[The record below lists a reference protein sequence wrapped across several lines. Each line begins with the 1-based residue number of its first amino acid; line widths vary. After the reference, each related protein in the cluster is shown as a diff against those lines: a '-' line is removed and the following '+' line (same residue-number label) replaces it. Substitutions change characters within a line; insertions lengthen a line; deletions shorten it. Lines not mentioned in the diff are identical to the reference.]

1 MSDISESLGK
11 LTVSEDL
18 KNESSV
24 NVVITYPKDSYIY
37 QPLIESSEK
46 YLKPKKIYNNLSDIP
61 QDDIKNKKIFHFGEY
76 EELDMDKMMSDSNYL
91 TNSYIYRKALIRKHY
106 LSNTINIHTSKN
118 PESILSNSF
127 PDSFQFELDYAEF
140 LDDVLDE
147 VYELRC
153 ELESNESNGCPKT
166 FILKP
171 SMSDKGQGIRLFKT
185 IDQLQE
191 IFDSFEEDYNSDEEE
206 EEEEEEESN
215 NDNNNN
221 NNNIITSQLRH
232 FIVQEYISKPLL
244 LKEYENRKFHIR
256 TYVISKGSIEV
267 YVYQRMLM
275 LFSENSYQDPQQDN
289 SNEDTGIDMSGHLTN
304 TCLQHETDKTV
315 VIEFD
320 KSVIDDESKLKIH
333 KQINE
338 ITGELFKAAC
348 TVDKINFQPLS
359 NCFEIF
365 GLDFIVDNDLNVS
378 LLEVNSYPDFK
389 QTGDDL
395 KNLIYELFDD
405 VIYQC
410 VDTYFNKD
418 KKSIEIPKNL
428 VKVLEFNTN
437 SWS

>member
-18 KNESSV
+18 KNGSI

-46 YLKPKKIYNNLSDIP
+46 YLKPTRIYNSLSDIP
-61 QDDIKNKKIFHFGEY
+61 KNDQKNGGGDGKIFHFGEY
-76 EELDMDKMMSDSNYL
+76 EELDMDKMMSNSSYL

-118 PESILSNSF
+118 PGSILKKAF

-153 ELESNESNGCPKT
+153 ELEENESNGCPKT

-191 IFDSFEEDYNSDEEE
+191 IFNSFEEDYNSDDEEE
-206 EEEEEEESN
+206 PNGS
-215 NDNNNN
+215 D

-256 TYVISKGSIEV
+256 TYVVSKGSIEV
-267 YVYQRMLM
+267 FVYKRMLM
-275 LFSENSYQDPQQDN
+275 LFSENSYHDPHS
-289 SNEDTGIDMSGHLTN
+289 SNEDSEIDMSGHLTN
-304 TCLQHETDKTV
+304 TCLQHETEKTV

-320 KSVIDDESKLKIH
+320 KSAIDEESKLKIH
-333 KQINE
+333 EQINE

-359 NCFEIF
+359 NSFEIF
-365 GLDFIVDNDLNVS
+365 GLDFMVDKDLNVS

-395 KNLIYELFDD
+395 KDLIYELFDD
-405 VIYQC
+405 VVYQC

-418 KKSIEIPKNL
+418 KPVTIPKNL
-428 VKVLEFNTN
+428 FKVLDYNTN